1 MSTLSDFANKA
12 ISEVTSYAT
21 NPSNIGRAIG
31 TVVAGPIGGFV
42 GAQIGS
48 NIGRGVTG
56 PDDYSQATTS
66 VQSGPATSPSA
77 GGSGSGINTLP
88 LYAPLYNQSTG
99 DPLLDSLI
107 ARYNANLSPS
117 SFGIK

>member
-1 MSTLSDFANKA
+1 MSTLSDVASKA
-12 ISEVTSYAT
+12 ISEVTSFAT

-31 TVVAGPIGGFV
+31 TAVAGPIGGFV

-48 NIGRGVTG
+48 NIGRGVTA

-77 GGSGSGINTLP
+77 GGASGINTIP
-88 LYAPLYNQSTG
+88 LYAPLYNESTG

-117 SFGIK
+117 SFGVK